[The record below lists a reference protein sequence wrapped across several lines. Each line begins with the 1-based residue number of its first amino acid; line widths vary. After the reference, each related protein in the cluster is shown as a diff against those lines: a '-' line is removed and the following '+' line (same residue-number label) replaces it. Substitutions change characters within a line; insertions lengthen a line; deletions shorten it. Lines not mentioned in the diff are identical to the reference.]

1 MLKHNLGFPRFGA
14 QRELKFALEK
24 YWNGQI
30 SQDEL
35 LKTGKTLRLRHWQL
49 QQQAGVE
56 LIPVGDFA
64 FYDHVLNMST
74 LLGHIPARHRNGDGS
89 YDLDTYFRMAR
100 GRAPTGKP
108 APACEMTK
116 WFDTNYHYI
125 VPELEPDTTFVL
137 TDETLFNQV
146 AEAQQA
152 GFEAKPVLVGPVT
165 YLYLAKGEGDKLAW
179 LEKLLPVYQEILS
192 RLKTMG
198 VEWVQMDEPALVM
211 ELDAAWQAAFD
222 QAYAALSGQGVKLL
236 LTTYFDDVLAHREV
250 IERLPVDG
258 VHIDVTRG
266 EDQWAWLEAFPM
278 DKVLS
283 VGGIDGRNIWKT
295 DLTTLRGRLLK
306 LAEDRGEQLWLAPS
320 CSLLHVPVDLALEE
334 TLDPTIKQW
343 LAFAKQ
349 KLAELDLLCASL
361 QEAAVVESETW
372 QAHAAAVASRKTA
385 ALIHDPAVQV
395 RLKEIQGMSVER
407 ASPFA
412 VRKQKQQAWMQL
424 PLLPTTTIGSFPQ
437 TAEIR
442 KARRDYKQGNMTEHD
457 YVAFMQAEIA
467 KVVKAQED
475 LDIDVLVHGE
485 PERNDMVEYFGEQL
499 KGYTFTQHGWV
510 QSYGS
515 RMVKPPIIYGDVSR
529 PKAMT
534 VEWSKFAQ
542 SLTQRP
548 MKGMLTGPIT
558 LLQWAFVRDDQPRSV
573 TARQI
578 ALAIRDEV
586 QDLEAAGIK
595 VIQIDEPALREGLPL
610 KQSRWA
616 EYLDWAVYAF
626 KLSANGVADDTQ
638 IHTHMCYAEFNDIIE
653 AIEALDADVISI
665 ETSRSR
671 MELLSAFVDHAYP
684 NDIGPGVWD
693 IHSPNVPDVTEM
705 VELLEKAIEV
715 IPVARIW
722 VNPDCGLK
730 TRGWAEVTP
739 ALANMVTAAKQ
750 LREKYAG

>member
-266 EDQWAWLEAFPM
+266 EDQWAWLEAFPR

-372 QAHAAAVASRKTA
+372 QAHAAAVVGRKTA
-385 ALIHDPAVQV
+385 ALIHDPAVQA
-395 RLKEIQGMSVER
+395 RLKETQGMSVER

-671 MELLSAFVDHAYP
+671 MELLGAFVDHAYP

-750 LREKYAG
+750 LREKYTR

>member
-1 MLKHNLGFPRFGA
+1 MKHNLGFPRFGA

-24 YWNGQI
+24 YWRGEL

-35 LKTGKTLRLRHWQL
+35 LATGKTLRQRHWQL
-49 QQQAGVE
+49 QQDAGVA

-64 FYDHVLNMST
+64 YYDHMLNMSV
-74 LLGHIPARHRNGDGS
+74 LLGHIPARFRDGD
-89 YDLDTYFRMAR
+89 YNLDTYFRMAR
-100 GRAPTGKP
+100 GRAFSGTP

-125 VPELEPDTTFVL
+125 VPELEEDTTFAI
-137 TDETLFNQV
+137 TDESLFNQV
-146 AEAQQA
+146 TEAQQA
-152 GFEAKPVLVGPVT
+152 GFNAKPVLVGPVT
-165 YLYLAKGEGDKLAW
+165 YLYLSKGEGDKLAW
-179 LEKLLPVYQEILS
+179 LDKLLPVYQEILA
-192 RLKTMG
+192 RLSTLG
-198 VEWVQMDEPALVM
+198 VEWVQIDEPALVM
-211 ELDAAWQAAFD
+211 ELDADWQAAYEK
-222 QAYAALSGQGVKLL
+222 ANAALSNQGVKLL
-236 LTTYFDDVLAHREV
+236 LTTYFDDVLAHKDL

-266 EDQWAWLEAFPM
+266 EDQWAWLEQFPA

-295 DLTTLRGRLLK
+295 NLNELRGRLLK
-306 LAEDRGEQLWLAPS
+306 LHEDRGENLWLAPS
-320 CSLLHVPVDLALEE
+320 CSLLHTPLDLDLEE
-334 TLDPTIKQW
+334 KLDPTIKQW

-349 KLAELDLLCASL
+349 KLEELNLLDKSLKDASVVDSAE
-361 QEAAVVESETW
+361 W
-372 QAHAAAVASRKTA
+372 QAHAQAVDSRKTA
-385 ALIHDPAVQV
+385 AEIHDPAVQQ
-395 RLKEIQGMSVER
+395 RLKETENLSVER
-407 ASPFA
+407 KSPFA
-412 VRKQKQQAWMQL
+412 KRKAKQQAWMNL

-442 KARRDYKQGNMTEHD
+442 KMRREFKQGLINEQD
-457 YVAFMQAEIA
+457 YVAFMHSEIA
-467 KVVKAQED
+467 RVVKAQEE

-529 PKAMT
+529 PSAMT
-534 VEWSKFAQ
+534 VAWSKYAQ
-542 SLTQRP
+542 SLTNRP

-558 LLQWAFVRDDQPRSV
+558 MLQWAFVRDDQPRSL

-578 ALAIRDEV
+578 ALAICDEV

-610 KQSRWA
+610 KKSRWA
-616 EYLDWAVYAF
+616 AYLDWAVHAF
-626 KLSANGVADDTQ
+626 KLSANGVEDDTQ
-638 IHTHMCYAEFNDIIE
+638 IHTHMCYAEFNDIID

-671 MELLSAFVDHAYP
+671 MELLQAFVDHAYP
-684 NDIGPGVWD
+684 NAIGPGVWD
-693 IHSPNVPDVTEM
+693 IHSPNVPDSAEM
-705 VELLEKAIEV
+705 IELLEKAIKV
-715 IPVARIW
+715 IPVERLW

-730 TRGWAEVTP
+730 TRSWEEVIP
-739 ALANMVTAAKQ
+739 ALEHLVTAAKT
-750 LREKYAG
+750 LRQKYQ

>member
-125 VPELEPDTTFVL
+125 VPELEPDTTFAL

-211 ELDAAWQAAFD
+211 ELDTAWQAAFD

-361 QEAAVVESETW
+361 QEAAV
-372 QAHAAAVASRKTA
+372 
-385 ALIHDPAVQV
+385 
-395 RLKEIQGMSVER
+395 
-407 ASPFA
+407 
-412 VRKQKQQAWMQL
+412 
-424 PLLPTTTIGSFPQ
+424 
-437 TAEIR
+437 
-442 KARRDYKQGNMTEHD
+442 
-457 YVAFMQAEIA
+457 
-467 KVVKAQED
+467 
-475 LDIDVLVHGE
+475 
-485 PERNDMVEYFGEQL
+485 
-499 KGYTFTQHGWV
+499 
-510 QSYGS
+510 
-515 RMVKPPIIYGDVSR
+515 
-529 PKAMT
+529 
-534 VEWSKFAQ
+534 
-542 SLTQRP
+542 
-548 MKGMLTGPIT
+548 
-558 LLQWAFVRDDQPRSV
+558 
-573 TARQI
+573 
-578 ALAIRDEV
+578 
-586 QDLEAAGIK
+586 
-595 VIQIDEPALREGLPL
+595 
-610 KQSRWA
+610 
-616 EYLDWAVYAF
+616 
-626 KLSANGVADDTQ
+626 
-638 IHTHMCYAEFNDIIE
+638 
-653 AIEALDADVISI
+653 
-665 ETSRSR
+665 
-671 MELLSAFVDHAYP
+671 
-684 NDIGPGVWD
+684 
-693 IHSPNVPDVTEM
+693 
-705 VELLEKAIEV
+705 
-715 IPVARIW
+715 
-722 VNPDCGLK
+722 
-730 TRGWAEVTP
+730 
-739 ALANMVTAAKQ
+739 
-750 LREKYAG
+750 

>member
-1 MLKHNLGFPRFGA
+1 MKHNLGFPRFGA
-14 QRELKFALEK
+14 QRELKFALEQ
-24 YWNGQI
+24 YWRGEI
-30 SQDEL
+30 MQDAL
-35 LKTGKTLRLRHWQL
+35 LATGKALRQRHWQL
-49 QQQAGVE
+49 QQDAGVD

-74 LLGHIPARHRNGDGS
+74 LLGHIPARHRNADGS
-89 YDLDTYFRMAR
+89 CDLDTYFRMAR
-100 GRAPTGKP
+100 GRAPTGTP

-125 VPELEPDTTFVL
+125 VPELEADTEFAI
-137 TDETLFNQV
+137 TDESLFNQV

-152 GFEAKPVLVGPVT
+152 GFNVKPVLVGPVT
-165 YLYLAKGEGDKLAW
+165 YLYLSKGEGDRLAW
-179 LEKLLPVYQEILS
+179 LDKLLPVYQEILA

-198 VEWVQMDEPALVM
+198 IEWVQVDEPALVM
-211 ELDAAWQAAFD
+211 ELDDRWQAAFD
-222 QAYAALSGQGVKLL
+222 KAYAALSGQGVKLL
-236 LTTYFDDVLAHREV
+236 LTTYFDDVLAHRDL

-258 VHIDVTRG
+258 VHVDVTRG
-266 EDQWAWLEAFPM
+266 ADQWAWLEGFPA

-295 DLTTLRGRLLK
+295 DLNTLRGRLLK
-306 LAEDRGEQLWLAPS
+306 LAQDRGENLWLAPS
-320 CSLLHVPVDLALEE
+320 CSLLHVPVDLGLEE
-334 TLDPTIKQW
+334 KLNPTIRQW
-343 LAFAKQ
+343 LAFARQ
-349 KLAELDLLCASL
+349 KLDELDLLAKSLSDASVVDG
-361 QEAAVVESETW
+361 EAW
-372 QAHAAAVASRKTA
+372 QAHAAAVDSRKNA
-385 ALIHDPAVQV
+385 ELIHDPAVQA
-395 RLKEIQGMSVER
+395 RLKETENLSVER
-407 ASPFA
+407 ASPFGE
-412 VRKQKQQAWMQL
+412 RKAKQQAWMKL

-437 TAEIR
+437 TPEIR

-467 KVVKAQED
+467 KVVKAQEE

-499 KGYTFTQHGWV
+499 KGYTFTRHGWV

-534 VEWSKFAQ
+534 VEWSTFAQ
-542 SLTQRP
+542 SLTDRP

-558 LLQWAFVRDDQPRSV
+558 MLQWAFVRDDQPRSL

-586 QDLEAAGIK
+586 QDLEAAGIR

-610 KQSRWA
+610 KKSRWA
-616 EYLDWAVYAF
+616 EYLDWAVHAF

-638 IHTHMCYAEFNDIIE
+638 IHTHMCYAEFNDIID

-693 IHSPNVPDVTEM
+693 IHSPNVPAVEEM

-715 IPVARIW
+715 IPVERIW

-730 TRGWAEVTP
+730 TRGWAEVKA
-739 ALANMVTAAKQ
+739 ALNNMVAAARQ
-750 LREKYAG
+750 LREKHAD